1 MNILLNIEIK
11 KKTDLEKRKPLAI
24 ENSTDRYGVLEN
36 QNRIKIIGMSSFI
49 PAQLSYASWA
59 YILRMSVTE
68 KKNIQEWFK
77 PIQRIHEHINFHQ
90 VSFPWILVEW
100 CLKQWKD
107 YKE

>member
-1 MNILLNIEIK
+1 MLLEHIAKYWDK

-68 KKNIQEWFK
+68 KKIFK
-77 PIQRIHEHINFHQ
+77 NDLSQYSEFMSTLIFT
-90 VSFPWILVEW
+90 
-100 CLKQWKD
+100 K
-107 YKE
+107 